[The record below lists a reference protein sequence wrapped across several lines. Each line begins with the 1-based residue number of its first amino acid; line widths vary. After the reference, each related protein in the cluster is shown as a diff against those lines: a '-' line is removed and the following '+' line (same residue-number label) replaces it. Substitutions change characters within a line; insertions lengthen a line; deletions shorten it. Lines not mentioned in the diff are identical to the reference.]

1 MALRVRLQDA
11 SGGTPFFAL
20 PTLDMRGFSS
30 DRYRANDTLSLTA
43 EWRHKFTSRWGM
55 VAYAEAGRF
64 APSLRELADGRTIKT
79 VGSGVRWRVT
89 AERDM
94 NVGVDFA
101 VSSDDRAVFI
111 QIAERF

>member
-1 MALRVRLQDA
+1 MRAA
-11 SGGTPFFAL
+11 GTPFFAL
-20 PTLDMRGFSS
+20 PTLDMRGFSA
-30 DRYRANDTLSLTA
+30 DRYRAQRHGSFTA
-43 EWRHKFTSRWGM
+43 EWRHKFTPRWVM

>member
-1 MALRVRLQDA
+1 M
-11 SGGTPFFAL
+11 SF
-20 PTLDMRGFSS
+20 
-30 DRYRANDTLSLTA
+30 TA
-43 EWRHKFTSRWGM
+43 EWRHKFTPRWGM

-64 APSLRELADGRTIKT
+64 APSLHKLVDGRTIKT